1 MSTDPAGILRAFADL
16 VWNQGDFTG
25 GEALF
30 GAGFQHHDLVT
41 HHDTDLEGYFES
53 IRYQRRAFPDV
64 RFSIEDVVADADRV
78 ATRWTITGRH
88 AKSGR
93 RVAVKGMSIDLLTAG
108 RLVENWT
115 VWDRH
120 GLLEQ
125 LGRTEP
131 Q

>member
-1 MSTDPAGILRAFADL
+1 MSTDPASILRAFAEL
-16 VWNQGDFTG
+16 VWNQGDFTS

-30 GAGFQHHDLVT
+30 GTGFQHHDLVT
-41 HHDTDLEGYFES
+41 HHDTDLGGYFDS

-64 RFSIEDVVADADRV
+64 RFRIEDAVVDGDRI
-78 ATRWTITGRH
+78 ASRWTITGGH
-88 AKSGR
+88 AVSGR
-93 RVAVKGMSIDLLTAG
+93 RVAVNGMSIDLLAAG
-108 RLVENWT
+108 RIVENWT

-125 LGRTEP
+125 LGQKDP